1 MRKRESLKNGR
12 VVQCRKEV
20 FDIYRIKEKISIC
33 GLTIILLLLL
43 FVLAQRGEG
52 EIANRDGLESMTEDF
67 AADEKVQKD
76 SEVGAGADEELGLRV
91 LTESGFYDEDI
102 WLEAELEREGKVF
115 YTSDGS
121 MPGREEGGS
130 THLYREPILL
140 AAKDEESVEVYRFLA
155 VFQDGTESEV
165 VTSTYFMGK
174 NVKSRYDTMV
184 ISLAAEDD
192 DLYGY
197 ENGIFVEGKL
207 RADWE
212 AEHPEEE
219 PVFDTP
225 ANYNVRGRQSER
237 DVHVEIFEA
246 DGKRVVAQ
254 NGGIRIS
261 GNFTRQSEQKSFKL
275 YARKEYDEVQN
286 RFRFP
291 LFEDMYSVEGGN
303 VVDQYKSLK
312 IRNTGNDRSE
322 GFIRDEL
329 GMRLATEA
337 GFADTQSVRPVSV
350 YINGVYQGL
359 YWMHSTY
366 DEEYF
371 EEKYGKYAGE
381 MVVIGSSEMN
391 MSGSN
396 ETENLYAG
404 EYNEIY
410 AKYSSLDL
418 TEDKICRELNGMI
431 DVENYLQYYALE
443 IYMAN
448 RDWPYNN
455 IQAYRYVA
463 ADGEG
468 YTENTVFDG
477 RYRYLLYDV
486 DTTMGLGT
494 IRESLN
500 PMQSFETLT
509 LLEERGYAPLFTAL
523 MEREDCRQY
532 FASYVCSL
540 LNGAYSAENVA
551 NVLED
556 MHELRKNEM
565 LEYIEESIRN
575 PELPEIGEP
584 YLEMQMDCIRAWA
597 ETAPESMLEGMRQ
610 KWQLGEVYTLYL
622 LLPDGEGAEINGLTI
637 TEPEFIGRYLS
648 GCDTSLLPVLPD
660 GREFLYWE
668 INGELYE
675 EEEVRIEEG
684 MIMDGT
690 LYVTLYSEE
699 AGAGLELSEIKAKG
713 KEDYIVLTNT
723 SREELNTWG
732 YYLMDKERASHMNYL
747 KETVLAPGESI
758 RIGCK
763 NYDGTDAF
771 MKVNFNLKEG
781 KEVMLA
787 YAGTGVKERVRIPN
801 LGMEQGVYKKNKITS
816 IWREERETSDG
827 TGIQE

>member
-1 MRKRESLKNGR
+1 
-12 VVQCRKEV
+12 
-20 FDIYRIKEKISIC
+20 
-33 GLTIILLLLL
+33 LLLL
-43 FVLAQRGEG
+43 FLAQKNTVET
-52 EIANRDGLESMTEDF
+52 ADGARLEK
-67 AADEKVQKD
+67 AADGQ
-76 SEVGAGADEELGLRV
+76 EEIRI
-91 LTESGFYDEDI
+91 LTESGFYEEDI
-102 WLEAELEREGKVF
+102 WIEAKLEKEGTVF

-121 MPGREEGGS
+121 MPGREEDGS
-130 THLYREPILL
+130 THLYREPVFL
-140 AAKDEESVEVYRFLA
+140 AAGDEETVEIYRFFA
-155 VFQDGTESEV
+155 VYDDGTESEV
-165 VTSTYFMGK
+165 VTNTYFMGK
-174 NVKSRYDTMV
+174 NIKDRYDTMV

-197 ENGIFVEGKL
+197 ENGIFIEGKL

-212 AEHPEEE
+212 AEHPGEEAA
-219 PVFDTP
+219 FDAP
-225 ANYNVRGRQSER
+225 ANYNVRGRESER
-237 DVHVEIFEA
+237 KVHIEIFEE

-275 YARKEYDEVQN
+275 YARKEYDEMQN
-286 RFRFP
+286 RFCVP
-291 LFEDMYSVEGGN
+291 LFDDMRSLQGGN
-303 VVDQYKSLK
+303 IIDQYKSIK
-312 IRNTGNDRSE
+312 VRNTGNDRSE

-329 GMRLATEA
+329 GMRLASEA

-359 YWMHSTY
+359 YWMHSAY

-371 EEKYGKYAGE
+371 EEKYGKYDGE

-396 ETENLYAG
+396 EMENLYAG

-410 AKYSSLDL
+410 AKYSALDL
-418 TEDKICRELNGMI
+418 TEDAVCRELNEAI
-431 DVENYLQYYALE
+431 DIENYLQYYALE

-448 RDWPYNN
+448 QDWPFNN

-463 ADGEG
+463 ADGGE
-468 YTENTVFDG
+468 YKEDTVFDG

-486 DTTMGLGT
+486 DTTMGLGS

-500 PMQSFETLT
+500 PEQSFETLV

-523 MEREDCRQY
+523 MEREDCRKY
-532 FASYVCSL
+532 FAGYVCNL

-556 MHELRKNEM
+556 MHQERKNEM

-575 PELPEIGEP
+575 PDLPEIGEP

-597 ETAPESMLEGMRQ
+597 ETAPESMLEGMRR
-610 KWQLGEVYTLYL
+610 KWQLGEAYTLYL
-622 LLPDGEGAEINGLTI
+622 LLPDGEGAGINGMI
-637 TEPEFIGRYLS
+637 VTEPEFSGRYLS
-648 GCDTSLLPVLPD
+648 GCDTWLSPVLPD
-660 GREFLYWE
+660 GREFAYWE
-668 INGELYE
+668 INGELYAE
-675 EEEVRIEEG
+675 EEIRIEEG
-684 MIMDGT
+684 MILDGA

-699 AGAGLELSEIKAKG
+699 SGAGLELSQIKAKG
-713 KEDYIVLTNT
+713 KGDYIVLTNT
-723 SREELNTWG
+723 SHEELSTWG
-732 YYLMDKERASHMNYL
+732 YYLMDKEKTSHMNYL
-747 KETVLAPGESI
+747 EETVLAPGESI

-763 NYDGTDAF
+763 NYEGADAF
-771 MKVNFNLKEG
+771 MKVNFNLKQG

-787 YAGTGVKERVRIPN
+787 YAGTGIKERVAIPD
-801 LGMEQGVYKKNKITS
+801 LGMEQGVYRKNRITG
-816 IWREERETSDG
+816 IWQEEREAADG